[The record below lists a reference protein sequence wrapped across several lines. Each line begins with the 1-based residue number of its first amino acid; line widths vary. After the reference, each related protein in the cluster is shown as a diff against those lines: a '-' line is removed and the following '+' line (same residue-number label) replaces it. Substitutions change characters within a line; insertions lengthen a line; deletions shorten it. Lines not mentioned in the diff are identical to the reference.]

1 MAHIYVGDMV
11 MVRGLTNKQTYNGR
25 LGLVKQLISSVP
37 ENKCQIQL
45 SYCGALED
53 KHLILKTR
61 CLSLVAPGHRYYPES
76 VPCQSMVWGL
86 AAAKAAKV
94 WCPADHQVDQRP
106 WVHRVAAQD
115 SWELTLS
122 KMDVWYYCIRKL
134 AQLIRRGN
142 HIGQAARSFQ
152 PRQVRDLHY
161 GYVWSHGGKEQATEF
176 PTSGKRQHKTQVDFP
191 PVIKAVQG
199 IVTPDIA
206 QSACEL
212 AKQRALGLIQQVMR
226 WNKPVLG
233 ELRAVEEAADAAEKT
248 EEEHFPF
255 SRLAAE
261 HMLVEHSVAISKLQ
275 QLEQENSAAIS
286 KLQSQ
291 LHMLEPGSTP
301 AEESATALGGLLEEQ
316 TAVISEKRMQV
327 QPNHLD
333 KTEAAQGG
341 PNPEEAQEA
350 AQTAEHKRLAEA
362 TVQKRMEE
370 RMAAIELKLAT
381 ANMSSQ
387 TQKSFL
393 SELHGL
399 KQKHPSDIGMQK
411 RFGRLKCRADGYLQV
426 VSTQLHYAQC
436 LSHDLGGWCM
446 QQSCSSEM
454 FPR

>member
-176 PTSGKRQHKTQVDFP
+176 PTSGSVADIMAAGSDWW
-191 PVIKAVQG
+191 PVIWVDVGGGSLVPVYCPGLAWANARPWMAHCTRIREVE
-199 IVTPDIA
+199 TPGCIIE
-206 QSACEL
+206 EL
-212 AKQRALGLIQQVMR
+212 DPDCAIIQ
-226 WNKPVLG
+226 
-233 ELRAVEEAADAAEKT
+233 
-248 EEEHFPF
+248 
-255 SRLAAE
+255 
-261 HMLVEHSVAISKLQ
+261 VA
-275 QLEQENSAAIS
+275 
-286 KLQSQ
+286 
-291 LHMLEPGSTP
+291 
-301 AEESATALGGLLEEQ
+301 
-316 TAVISEKRMQV
+316 
-327 QPNHLD
+327 
-333 KTEAAQGG
+333 
-341 PNPEEAQEA
+341 
-350 AQTAEHKRLAEA
+350 
-362 TVQKRMEE
+362 
-370 RMAAIELKLAT
+370 
-381 ANMSSQ
+381 
-387 TQKSFL
+387 
-393 SELHGL
+393 
-399 KQKHPSDIGMQK
+399 
-411 RFGRLKCRADGYLQV
+411 
-426 VSTQLHYAQC
+426 
-436 LSHDLGGWCM
+436 
-446 QQSCSSEM
+446 
-454 FPR
+454 

>member
-1 MAHIYVGDMV
+1 M
-11 MVRGLTNKQTYNGR
+11 
-25 LGLVKQLISSVP
+25 
-37 ENKCQIQL
+37 
-45 SYCGALED
+45 
-53 KHLILKTR
+53 
-61 CLSLVAPGHRYYPES
+61 
-76 VPCQSMVWGL
+76 
-86 AAAKAAKV
+86 
-94 WCPADHQVDQRP
+94 
-106 WVHRVAAQD
+106 
-115 SWELTLS
+115 
-122 KMDVWYYCIRKL
+122 
-134 AQLIRRGN
+134 
-142 HIGQAARSFQ
+142 
-152 PRQVRDLHY
+152 
-161 GYVWSHGGKEQATEF
+161 
-176 PTSGKRQHKTQVDFP
+176 DFP

-362 TVQKRMEE
+362 TVQKREVPSTSTTLHIGLPSKIGKKIQPE
-370 RMAAIELKLAT
+370 VG
-381 ANMSSQ
+381 SSP
-387 TQKSFL
+387 T
-393 SELHGL
+393 
-399 KQKHPSDIGMQK
+399 D
-411 RFGRLKCRADGYLQV
+411 
-426 VSTQLHYAQC
+426 
-436 LSHDLGGWCM
+436 
-446 QQSCSSEM
+446 SCSTRSMERSSNKRDNIARSSRVVVI
-454 FPR
+454 PIHVYVRQCVYNPSIRKQIEKYLY